1 MADKI
6 VGDIIDVEKG
16 TDLSGSPTWTKV
28 GETRGEVTYNSNVN
42 VAETVIHSKKQ
53 MDKAPTNEAWE
64 MSFEH
69 LVLATLGGLST
80 LGILDADNKLRGY
93 KELGTD
99 EGYRVSV
106 YEDQDAKTSGSPKLQ
121 IQTTDAFV
129 VWESATVTD
138 DDYSAGELTVHS
150 RERFEVTASQ

>member
-1 MADKI
+1 MAEKV
-6 VGDIIDVEKG
+6 VGDIIDVEHG
-16 TDLSGSPTWTKV
+16 TDLSGTATWTKV

-80 LGILDADNKLRGY
+80 LGILDSNNKLRGY
-93 KELGTD
+93 RELDTD
-99 EGYRVSV
+99 EGYRITV
-106 YEDQDAKTSGSPKLQ
+106 YEDQDAKDAGTVKLQ

-129 VWESATVTD
+129 VWESGTITD